1 MKTFYIAARPSRRI
15 KEVTEL
21 NEFLINQGLKSTLNW
36 SANTI
41 NEEVKRPYKNHLK
54 SSADIGD
61 SMMRA
66 VFSADVV
73 ILLHDIDLAAALMEY
88 GIARYTAIENQD
100 KLILIVKMGGRD
112 SIFLHRQN
120 IISFESIEQLK
131 KWVIE
136 NF

>member
-1 MKTFYIAARPSRRI
+1 MQHDLV
-15 KEVTEL
+15 E
-21 NEFLINQGLKSTLNW
+21 
-36 SANTI
+36 I

-73 ILLHDIDLAAALMEY
+73 ILLHDIDLVGALMEY